1 MKVSILTIGDEILNG
16 TTIDSNSAYIGK
28 ECVARGLQ
36 IVASFSVSDSFEG
49 IWDGLHQA
57 QQKADII
64 LITGGLGPTKDD
76 ITKEALAK
84 FFQVEVVFNPAVFE
98 KIEAYFA
105 KRGKKQVSLNEKLAY
120 IPANASLIDND
131 RGTAQ
136 GMWFEYENKL
146 YISMPGVPHEMQHML
161 SQYVLPKIEA
171 QYKLPTIVNLY
182 IMTAGIGESAIYE
195 KIEDIETELL
205 KDFGLA
211 YLPSLGSVKLRLTS
225 IMPKRNEEKIAKL
238 ESYRKQII
246 ARIAPHVFSFSEN
259 DNLAKVLGELL
270 LLKGKTMASAESCTG
285 GFISHL
291 VTKNPGSSAYYEG
304 SVIAYS
310 YDIKKKLLG
319 VQDETLIKFGA
330 VSEET
335 VHEMNTG
342 LLALMGTNYGISVS
356 GIAGPGGAT
365 PDKPVGTVW
374 VAVGNK
380 SKTVAKRFELTPQRD
395 YNIKISAMIALNMLR
410 NFILDENNQ

>member
-16 TTIDSNSAYIGK
+16 TTIDSNAAYIGK
-28 ECVARGLQ
+28 ECVAKGLQ
-36 IVASFSVSDSFEG
+36 IVSSFSVSDNFEG

-84 FFQVEVVFNPAVFE
+84 FFQVEVIFNPNVYE

-120 IPANASLIDND
+120 IPANAVLIDND

-136 GMWFEYENKL
+136 GMWFEHENKFF
-146 YISMPGVPHEMQHML
+146 ISMPGVPHEMQHML
-161 SQYVLPKIEA
+161 SQHVLPKIEA
-171 QYKLPTIVNLY
+171 QFQLPTIVNLY

-195 KIEDIETELL
+195 KIEDIEIELL

-211 YLPSLGSVKLRLTS
+211 YLPSLGSVKLRLSS
-225 IMPKRNEEKIAKL
+225 IMPKRDETKIALL
-238 ESYRKQII
+238 ESFRKQIV
-246 ARIAPHVFSFSEN
+246 ARIEPYVFSFSEN
-259 DNLAKVLGELL
+259 DNLAKVLGEML
-270 LLKGKTMASAESCTG
+270 LLKGKTIASAESCTG
-285 GFISHL
+285 GYISHL
-291 VTKNPGSSAYYEG
+291 ITKNSGSSAYYEG

-310 YDIKKKLLG
+310 YEIKEKLLG
-319 VQDETLIKFGA
+319 VKNETLMKFGA

-335 VHEMNTG
+335 VQEMNAG
-342 LLALMGTNYGISVS
+342 LLALMGTDYGISVS

-374 VAVGNK
+374 VAVG
-380 SKTVAKRFELTPQRD
+380 SKAKTIAKRFELSPQRD